1 MPISLFEWFGEAYN
15 PGPVG
20 SVRFG
25 RQNAST
31 RTRGA
36 VSLCFLASVL
46 GVGLIFGWIIA
57 GSPPEAVLGNALA
70 ALLVVL
76 LYCIAGYYIRP
87 KPNLQNLGW
96 LGGLFDNP
104 FRYSDDWNRFLL
116 WAYLLLLP
124 GRFVAESMVDFV
136 VMLRNFKMQA
146 PTESYDSVF
155 RAAIDPKRHPLY
167 QNLLRKTQGD
177 EKLAER
183 LIQYE
188 QRRNPYATRE
198 ELIAN
203 AIARWERDNR

>member
-20 SVRFG
+20 SVKFG
-25 RQNAST
+25 RQPKPG

-36 VSLCFLASVL
+36 VIACFIVSLLALALLWGLLSANNSSDAVTA
-46 GVGLIFGWIIA
+46 LIFFI
-57 GSPPEAVLGNALA
+57 
-70 ALLVVL
+70 

-136 VMLRNFKMQA
+136 VMLGSLKRQKH
-146 PTESYDSVF
+146 SDVYDDIF
-155 RAAIDPKRHPLY
+155 RAVMDPKRHPLY
-167 QNLLRKTQGD
+167 QNLLRKTRGD
-177 EKLAER
+177 EKMAER

-188 QRRNPYATRE
+188 QQRTPYAARE